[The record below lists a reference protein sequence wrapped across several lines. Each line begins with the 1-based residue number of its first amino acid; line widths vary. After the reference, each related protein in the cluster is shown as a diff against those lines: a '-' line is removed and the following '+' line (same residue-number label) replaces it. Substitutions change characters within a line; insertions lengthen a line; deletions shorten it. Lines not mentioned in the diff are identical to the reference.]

1 MEKVVR
7 RFIEPAPGFAG
18 ELGIWVSSLED
29 VQRRTLEAVAG
40 LTPEE
45 LAWKP
50 PGGGNS
56 IGQLLRHIAL
66 VELDWVFT
74 DLSRGEALP
83 KTAPPILLLDGPM
96 ADPGLQPLEIFTAV
110 LEYARKETR
119 TRLGRYGR
127 DEIETSRESAGKGAR
142 RVFNVRWILLH
153 LLDHEAQHAGQILL
167 LKRMLKNK
175 EHPAGL

>member
-1 MEKVVR
+1 MEKIVR

-18 ELGIWVSSLED
+18 ELGIWVASLDD
-29 VQRRTLEAVAG
+29 VRRRTLEAVAG
-40 LTPEE
+40 LTPEQ

-74 DLSRGEALP
+74 DLCRHEPLP

-96 ADPGLQPLEIFTAV
+96 ADPGPQPLEIFAAA
-110 LEYARKETR
+110 LDYARKETK

-127 DEIETSRESAGKGAR
+127 DEIETSREDVGNGGR

-153 LLDHEAQHAGQILL
+153 ILNHEAQHTGQILSV
-167 LKRMLKNK
+167 KRMMKNK
-175 EHPAGL
+175 EENKE

>member
-1 MEKVVR
+1 MEKIVR

-18 ELGIWVSSLED
+18 ELGIWVSSLDD
-29 VQRRTLEAVAG
+29 VRRRTLEAAAG
-40 LTPEE
+40 LTPEQ

-74 DLSRGEALP
+74 DLSRHEPMP

-96 ADPGLQPLEIFTAV
+96 ADPGLQPLEIFTAA
-110 LEYARKETR
+110 LDYARKETK

-127 DEIETSRESAGKGAR
+127 DEIETSREYVGDGGR

-153 LLDHEAQHAGQILL
+153 MLDHEAQHTGQILL
-167 LKRMLKNK
+167 VKRMLKNAEK
-175 EHPAGL
+175 TPL